1 VYCYFMAKIKLGIKE
16 FDVDSDV
23 IRASGCRVSD
33 ADCAALG
40 ARMRD
45 GEFHCL
51 GDLRLVRL
59 FCSCYV
65 FATSVS
71 GNVCRAGRQ
80 PNKRRWS
87 QGDC

>member
-1 VYCYFMAKIKLGIKE
+1 MYCYSMAKIKLGIKE

-23 IRASGCRVSD
+23 ILASGCRVSY
-33 ADCAALG
+33 AECVALG
-40 ARMRD
+40 ARISD
-45 GEFHCL
+45 GEFRYL
-51 GDLRLVRL
+51 RGLRLVR
-59 FCSCYV
+59 FFRACYV
-65 FATSVS
+65 FAASVS